1 MTGRRTITPDKL
13 NDVMEI
19 DHVIRVWPGGLIS
32 EPRDVFAPDVSN
44 NGEDVADP
52 WSLMTGYTGQYSYN
66 GPCMH
71 ASEFI
76 GGRMA
81 EDILSEPGWY
91 VAVVAEADQCR
102 EPGCEDC
109 SPYDYAADQ
118 YDGGAVCPRGCDLCA
133 SDEPAGWVVAYV
145 EGACEGHEPEPGSG
159 PIGGDTVYCD
169 GSCRRFPRP

>member
-13 NDVMEI
+13 NDVMEF
-19 DHVIRVWPGGLIS
+19 DHVIRVWPDGTIS
-32 EPRDVFAPDVSN
+32 KPRDVFAPDVSN
-44 NGEDVADP
+44 LGEDVSEP
-52 WSLMTGYTGQYSYN
+52 WDLMTGYTGQYGYK

-91 VAVVAEADQCR
+91 VALVAEADQCR

-109 SPYDYAADQ
+109 SPFLIATSN
-118 YDGGAVCPRGCDLCA
+118 GEWTCPHGCDLCA

-145 EGACEGHEPEPGSG
+145 EGACEGHEPEPGNG